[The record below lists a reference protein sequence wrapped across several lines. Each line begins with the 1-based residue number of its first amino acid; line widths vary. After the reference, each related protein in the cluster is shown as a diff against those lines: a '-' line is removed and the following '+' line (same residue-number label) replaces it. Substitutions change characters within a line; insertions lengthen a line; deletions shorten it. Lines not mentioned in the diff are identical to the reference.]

1 MITNQEIGQFTISIT
16 RIDNNGVPVE
26 KTTVYPDGKEVT
38 EALNGNTN

>member
-16 RIDNNGVPVE
+16 KINADGVPVE

-38 EALNGNTN
+38 EVL